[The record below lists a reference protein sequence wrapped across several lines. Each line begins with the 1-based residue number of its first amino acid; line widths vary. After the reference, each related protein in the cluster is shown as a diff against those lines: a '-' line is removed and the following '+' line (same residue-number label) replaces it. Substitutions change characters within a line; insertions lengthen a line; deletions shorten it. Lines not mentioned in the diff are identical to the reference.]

1 MIVVPCY
8 NEEAVLEWSVGRLR
22 ETMAKLKKATGAD
35 AKVLLVDDGSRDQ
48 TWKLI
53 SQAAKAYPDV
63 AGLKLSHNE
72 GHQNALWAG
81 MEQSLGKCDA
91 MVSIDADLQ
100 DDPNAIISMAEDVM
114 KGSDI
119 VYGVRKRRATDTF
132 FKRFTAQGFYR
143 LMRMADKDIV
153 YNHADFRMMTA
164 RAVEALMQ
172 YPERNMFLRGMVRTL
187 GFRESFVYY
196 DRTARTA
203 GESKYPLSK
212 MLSFSVDGI
221 TSFSTAPVKFITF
234 AGLGMTFIALLIIV
248 YALWEH
254 SQGKTIAGWTSLLV
268 SLWFIGGVI
277 TTGVGITGVY
287 IGKIYTEVKRRPRY
301 FVDETQNL

>member
-221 TSFSTAPVKFITF
+221 TSFSTAPLTFITF

>member
-119 VYGVRKRRATDTF
+119 VYGVRKHRATDTF

-164 RAVEALMQ
+164 RAVKALMQ

-221 TSFSTAPVKFITF
+221 TSFSTAPLKFITF